1 MAEMAIAMAGMARN
15 MLASEA
21 MISRI
26 RPANRK
32 LPMKLKSRLL
42 TLVYMASE
50 KKIAAGLEAAER
62 AKREL
67 EAAEHKAL
75 GIIREAKQEANH
87 IVEIAHK
94 RSVQLVEEAKE
105 NARQE
110 GVRIIERAQ
119 DEITREVA
127 QTKEALRKQLASLAI
142 AGAEKIIQRNLDA
155 STHAALLDKFA
166 AEI

>member
-1 MAEMAIAMAGMARN
+1 MEINATLIGQLITFALLVWFTMKYVWPPITNAMHER
-15 MLASEA
+15 E
-21 MISRI
+21 I
-26 RPANRK
+26 
-32 LPMKLKSRLL
+32 
-42 TLVYMASE
+42 
-50 KKIAAGLEAAER
+50 KIAAGLEAAER

-75 GIIREAKQEANH
+75 GIIREAKQEATH
-87 IVEIAHK
+87 IVENAHK
-94 RSVQLVEEAKE
+94 RSTQLVDEAKE

-127 QTKEALRKQLASLAI
+127 QTKEALRKQLATLAI
-142 AGAEKIIQRNLDA
+142 AGAEKIIQRNLDG
-155 STHAALLDKFA
+155 AAHTDLLDKFA